1 MKYGHGSDRFREV
14 TDDRVLARPTEQ
26 TDATQEMIQTLLK
39 HVRAQ
44 FYTAWPEKRW
54 LQEQKRILM
63 VLTWP
68 ASWLTQRGIGLPLDR
83 YDGVLREIIV
93 GIQQHGATAEVKF
106 FPAYFDHAVK
116 AWFIH
121 NGEAL
126 YEERKSLRNA
136 LDLRFLKGLN
146 PTPARQPDPTEAL
159 AAAHRVLATTAR
171 RAKAATTDETQ
182 PELFKV

>member
-1 MKYGHGSDRFREV
+1 MKYGHGSERFRDGGDE
-14 TDDRVLARPTEQ
+14 RVLARPAEQ
-26 TDATQEMIQTLLK
+26 TDATQEMIATLMK

-68 ASWLTQRGIGLPLDR
+68 ASWCTQRGIGLPLGR
-83 YDGVLREIIV
+83 YEAVLREIIV
-93 GIQQHGATAEVKF
+93 GIQRHGATAEVKF
-106 FPAYFDHAVK
+106 FPAYFERSVK

-121 NGEAL
+121 NGEGL

-146 PTPARQPDPTEAL
+146 PTPKQPDPTEAL

-182 PELFKV
+182 PDLFSV